1 MLLNEIA
8 RKVKMTKRAIKYY
21 EEKQLLA
28 VKKDRNGYRN
38 YSEEDVETLKK
49 ISIYR
54 KLGIKINDIRK
65 LLNSDDKSILE
76 RIYQEKKVE
85 CQLKEDELKALR
97 NFIDN
102 DDLKVE
108 ELLDYQTINEA
119 IESLIPGAWSEY
131 FKSHFQPFLNVKI
144 ETLEQKQALERLLIY
159 CDKTTIKIPWLM
171 KLGFKL
177 AKGIIKD
184 NRSATELIAYYRDMD
199 KESYD
204 KLKQTVLKGAK
215 LKSGILKYHP
225 AYIAQRKMLK
235 ELQNKGYNDIFIPN
249 LKQLSPLYREYKD
262 ALDKVNEQICQELG
276 LYYDANYNLVLKDKT
291 LGNK

>member
-38 YSEEDVETLKK
+38 YSEEDVEILKK

-54 KLGIKINDIRK
+54 KLGIKISDIRK
-65 LLNSDDKSILE
+65 LLNSNDKSILE
-76 RIYQEKKVE
+76 RIYQEKIAE
-85 CQLKEDELKALR
+85 YQLKENELKALR

-159 CDKTTIKIPWLM
+159 CDNTTIKVPYLM

-177 AKGIIKD
+177 AGGIIKD
-184 NRSATELIAYYRDMD
+184 RRSVAELIAYYRDMD

-249 LKQLSPLYREYKD
+249 LKQLSPPYREYKD

-291 LGNK
+291 LSNK